1 MRAIM
6 LAAGVGQRLFG
17 GDPNAKPKSL
27 LEFGSKTLIERHLA
41 AIKSV
46 GISDL
51 TLVVGYRADELR
63 AAIRSLDKDGF
74 VRFVENPD
82 YREGSSVSLWCA
94 REVLCGGTDVI
105 FMDADVLYHTDV
117 LGRLVRSPIAN
128 CLSYDEDI
136 EPGDEPVKICLKD
149 GKPAEFG
156 KIVSDT
162 FDGFGEW
169 VGFLKLTA
177 RMAEQLAEKLD
188 KFMQNGGRNRP
199 MEDAVRELVREL
211 PPGTFGIADVSDLPW
226 TEIDFPEDVVKAR
239 DQVLPAIEKVKSRS

>member
-27 LEFGSKTLIERHLA
+27 LEFAGKTLIERHLA
-41 AIKSV
+41 AVKAV
-46 GISDL
+46 GIADL

-63 AAIRSLDKDGF
+63 AAISTLDTDGF
-74 VRFVENPD
+74 VSFVENPD

-94 REVLCGGTDVI
+94 REVLRGGTDVV

-117 LGRLVRSPIAN
+117 LGRLTGSAAPN
-128 CLSYDEDI
+128 CLSYDEEI
-136 EPGDEPVKICLKD
+136 EPGDEPVKICLSG

-162 FDGFGEW
+162 FDSFGEW
-169 VGFLKLTA
+169 VGFLKLTPLIA
-177 RMAEQLAEKLD
+177 GQLADRLD
-188 KFMQNGGRNRP
+188 DFMLNGGRNRP
-199 MEDAVRELVREL
+199 MEDAVRDLVRGL
-211 PPGTFGIADVSDLPW
+211 PLGTFGIADVTDLPW
-226 TEIDFPEDVVKAR
+226 IEIDFPEDVAKAR
-239 DQVLPAIEKVKSRS
+239 DQVLPAIEKVGR